1 MPDFLTFRK
10 FDTAEEAIAISDLLK
25 EKDIPVMLENTPV
38 LLDQQLI
45 GQQFENTFLLKIP
58 PERFID
64 ADNVLR
70 AAVSFNEQDIEAD
83 YYLLS
88 FSDQEL
94 QEIIEKKDEW
104 GAYDYA
110 LALHLLEKR
119 GISYTPAQLAGLNDQ
134 RHQQLAKPEN
144 GSAVWIAIGYMSVLI
159 GGLLGFFIG
168 GYIIVAKKT
177 LPDGSRM
184 YAFPDITRKQG
195 KYILIL
201 GGIAFPLWAWY
212 VIQGGSVPG
221 FNSLMNLLA
230 NLRY

>member
-1 MPDFLTFRK
+1 MNDFLTFRK
-10 FDTAEEAIAISDLLK
+10 FDTAEEAMAISELLK
-25 EKDIPVMLENTPV
+25 EKNIPVVLENTPV

-70 AAVSFNEQDIEAD
+70 AAISFNEQDIEAD

-88 FSDQEL
+88 FSDKEL
-94 QEIIEKKDEW
+94 QEVIEKKDEW

-119 GISYTPAQLAGLNDQ
+119 GISYSPAELAGIDDK
-134 RHQQLAKPEN
+134 RHQQLAQPEN
-144 GSAVWIAIGYMSVLI
+144 GPAIWIAIGYMSVLI
-159 GGLLGFFIG
+159 SGLLGFFIG

-177 LPDGSRM
+177 LPDGGRV
-184 YAFPDITRKQG
+184 YAFSEITRKNG
-195 KYILIL
+195 RYILIL
-201 GGIAFPLWAWY
+201 GAITFPLWVWY
-212 VIQGGSVPG
+212 VSQGGSIPG
-221 FNSLMNLLA
+221 LTSLMDLLA

>member
-1 MPDFLTFRK
+1 MSNFLTFRK
-10 FDTAEEAIAISDLLK
+10 FDTAEEAMAIGDLLK
-25 EKDIPVMLENTPV
+25 EKDIPVILENTPV

-58 PERFID
+58 PEHFME

-70 AAVSFNEQDIEAD
+70 AAISFNETDIEED

-88 FSDQEL
+88 FSDKEL

-110 LALHLLEKR
+110 LALHLLEKK
-119 GISYTPAQLAGLNDQ
+119 GVAYTPAQLATINDQ
-134 RHQQLAKPEN
+134 RHQQLAKPEK
-144 GSAVWIAIGYMSVLI
+144 GSAIWIAIGYMSVLI
-159 GGLLGFFIG
+159 GGLLGFLIG
-168 GYIIVAKKT
+168 GYIIIAKKT

-184 YAFPDITRKQG
+184 YAFAKQTRNHG

-201 GGIAFPLWAWY
+201 GGIAFPLWVMHVRA
-212 VIQGGSVPG
+212 GGSIPG
-221 FNSLMNLLA
+221 FNALMNLLA